1 MTRSTTTR
9 GLRWTALPLVLML
22 AASAASA
29 ESPRFEITPFAGGRM
44 GGGFDATDDAGVTT
58 EADLE
63 SGASFGVDLGLYR
76 DSNSFY
82 ELLYDR
88 QQTSFDS
95 PVAAVD
101 GVDVDVDYLQV
112 GGTVLF
118 PDEYWFVPYL
128 SLTIGAATFSPE
140 GPYDSETKFAA
151 SLGGGLRMPISDN
164 VAVTLGLRG
173 YLTFVSSDTDLF
185 CASGPQG
192 GTCLVRST
200 GSTLFQGEG
209 LVGLTVRF

>member
-1 MTRSTTTR
+1 MTRPTTR
-9 GLRWTALPLVLML
+9 SLRWNAWPLPLLLV
-22 AASAASA
+22 AGAVHADV
-29 ESPRFEITPFAGGRM
+29 PRFEITPFAGGRM

-76 DSNSFY
+76 DSSSFY
-82 ELLYDR
+82 ELLYDH
-88 QQTSFDS
+88 QQTAFDS
-95 PVAAVD
+95 SDAALE
-101 GVDVDVDYLQV
+101 GVDVNVDYLHV

-118 PDEYWFVPYL
+118 PDEYWFVPYV
-128 SLTIGAATFSPE
+128 SLTIGAAMFSPD
-140 GPYDSETKFAA
+140 GPYDSETKFSA
-151 SLGGGLRMPISDN
+151 SLGGGVRLPISDS

-185 CASGPQG
+185 CASGPEG
-192 GTCLVRST
+192 GACLVHST

-209 LVGLTVRF
+209 LLGVTVRF